1 MILRRENKTSRV
13 ADSGSGAGEACS
25 APGVFAELWEYEAQN
40 NSSCLFAAQII
51 TGEYFGRG
59 CRTVINPSAGTYI
72 MTETGRGDVL
82 L

>member
-13 ADSGSGAGEACS
+13 ALRERSREACS
-25 APGVFAELWEYEAQN
+25 APGVFAELWEHEAQN

-59 CRTVINPSAGTYI
+59 CRTVINHSAGTYI